1 MSKKVNKKRPWTV
14 KKYLLVFRREEDF
27 EEVLPVRGTG
37 RQFLLVGVGVL
48 SALVL
53 GIALTSISIY
63 NFWQAHYT
71 DEALLRRRALVL
83 AQKTDELQV
92 ALHQQTQ
99 YLRSLHAIFRAD
111 SSYLV
116 APSHYE
122 EDIGGVDTSLSSF
135 LTRNKGTSYAPAV
148 QSEASPTSLFSLD
161 TLEQATNLSHYLHL
175 VPPIRGF
182 VSDHFSRADAHYGV
196 DLLAPKGATVHAT
209 AQGTVIFSSW
219 TQDGGYVIALQHAR
233 GLVSFYKHNT
243 TLLKTVGDKVLAGDP
258 LAIIGNT
265 GALSTGPHLHFEIW
279 HNSQPVDPESF
290 ITF

>member
-1 MSKKVNKKRPWTV
+1 MH
-14 KKYLLVFRREEDF
+14 L
-27 EEVLPVRGTG
+27 
-37 RQFLLVGVGVL
+37 
-48 SALVL
+48 
-53 GIALTSISIY
+53 
-63 NFWQAHYT
+63 
-71 DEALLRRRALVL
+71 
-83 AQKTDELQV
+83 
-92 ALHQQTQ
+92 
-99 YLRSLHAIFRAD
+99 
-111 SSYLV
+111 
-116 APSHYE
+116 
-122 EDIGGVDTSLSSF
+122 
-135 LTRNKGTSYAPAV
+135 
-148 QSEASPTSLFSLD
+148 LFSLKRH
-161 TLEQATNLSHYLHL
+161 LQACFHS
-175 VPPIRGF
+175 IRWNRQQIYHITCTSF
-182 VSDHFSRADAHYGV
+182 PLFEALFLIIFPAADAHYGV

>member
-92 ALHQQTQ
+92 AC
-99 YLRSLHAIFRAD
+99 
-111 SSYLV
+111 
-116 APSHYE
+116 
-122 EDIGGVDTSLSSF
+122 
-135 LTRNKGTSYAPAV
+135 
-148 QSEASPTSLFSLD
+148 
-161 TLEQATNLSHYLHL
+161 TN
-175 VPPIRGF
+175 
-182 VSDHFSRADAHYGV
+182 
-196 DLLAPKGATVHAT
+196 
-209 AQGTVIFSSW
+209 
-219 TQDGGYVIALQHAR
+219 
-233 GLVSFYKHNT
+233 KHNT
-243 TLLKTVGDKVLAGDP
+243 YAVCMLFFVQTVA
-258 LAIIGNT
+258 T
-265 GALSTGPHLHFEIW
+265 
-279 HNSQPVDPESF
+279 
-290 ITF
+290 